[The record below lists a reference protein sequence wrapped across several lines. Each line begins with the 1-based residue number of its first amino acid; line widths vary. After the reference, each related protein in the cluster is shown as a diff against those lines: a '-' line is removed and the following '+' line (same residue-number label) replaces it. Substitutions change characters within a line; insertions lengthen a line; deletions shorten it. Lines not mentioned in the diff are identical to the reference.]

1 MSVAT
6 GELVLGS
13 EPEEAEED
21 EAEEPEEDEDSTP
34 RILSEPAS
42 NTQSP
47 VSAGREEGRLSGR
60 A

>member
-1 MSVAT
+1 MAT

-13 EPEEAEED
+13 EP
-21 EAEEPEEDEDSTP
+21 EEPEEDEDSTP

-47 VSAGREEGRLSGR
+47 VSAGREGG
-60 A
+60 

>member
-1 MSVAT
+1 MAT

-13 EPEEAEED
+13 EAEEAEED
-21 EAEEPEEDEDSTP
+21 EAEEDEDSTP

>member
-21 EAEEPEEDEDSTP
+21 EAEEDEDSTP

>member
-6 GELVLGS
+6 GDLVLGS
-13 EPEEAEED
+13 EPEEA
-21 EAEEPEEDEDSTP
+21 EEDEDSTP

-42 NTQSP
+42 ITQSP

>member
-1 MSVAT
+1 MAT

-21 EAEEPEEDEDSTP
+21 ELGEAEEDEASTP

-42 NTQSP
+42 ITQSP

>member
-1 MSVAT
+1 MAT

-13 EPEEAEED
+13 EPEEAEEA
-21 EAEEPEEDEDSTP
+21 EASTP

-47 VSAGREEGRLSGR
+47 VSAGQEGRLSGR
-60 A
+60 ALIKGPQCL

>member
-1 MSVAT
+1 MAT

-13 EPEEAEED
+13 EPEEAEE
-21 EAEEPEEDEDSTP
+21 AEEDDDSTP

>member
-1 MSVAT
+1 MAT
-6 GELVLGS
+6 GDLALGS

-47 VSAGREEGRLSGR
+47 VSAGREEGGLSGR

>member
-1 MSVAT
+1 MAT

-13 EPEEAEED
+13 EAEEAEED
-21 EAEEPEEDEDSTP
+21 EAEEDEDSTP

-42 NTQSP
+42 ITQSP